1 MITTPKDY
9 LELLYRIQD
18 QNKQT
23 TWIGLPKEEQ
33 IYNIDLDTRSI
44 EAPEF
49 LSVELDHNAETIYF
63 KSDRYYDG
71 IDLARPDVH
80 IVIQYENAD
89 TATTKKGYYY
99 APPFVDT
106 TSLSEEEKIIFPWVI
121 EGPATAYAG
130 TVKFAV
136 QFYQLDKEI
145 VENEVNYYYKFS
157 LNTLPSTS
165 KVLHGMNIAEVTE
178 NYTYDA
184 DTAKEIFQRID
195 QVEKTNDL
203 YWIEI

>member
-18 QNKQT
+18 QNKLT
-23 TWIGLPKEEQ
+23 KWIGLPKEEQ
-33 IYNIDLDTRSI
+33 IYNIDLNTRTI
-44 EAPEF
+44 DAPKY
-49 LSVELDHNAETIYF
+49 LSVEFDHNAETIYF
-63 KSDRYYDG
+63 KTDRYFDG

-80 IVIQYENAD
+80 IIIQYENAD
-89 TATTKKGYYY
+89 TVVTKKGYYY

-106 TSLSEEEKIIFPWVI
+106 STLFDEKKIIFPWVI

-130 TVKFAV
+130 TVKFAI
-136 QFYQLDKEI
+136 QFYRVEQEI
-145 VENEVNYYYKFS
+145 TNNEASYYYMFN

-165 KVLHGMNIAEVTE
+165 QVLHGMNIAEVTE
-178 NYTYDA
+178 NYIYDS
-184 DTAKEIFQRID
+184 DTVHEIFQRID

-203 YWIEI
+203 YWIDI